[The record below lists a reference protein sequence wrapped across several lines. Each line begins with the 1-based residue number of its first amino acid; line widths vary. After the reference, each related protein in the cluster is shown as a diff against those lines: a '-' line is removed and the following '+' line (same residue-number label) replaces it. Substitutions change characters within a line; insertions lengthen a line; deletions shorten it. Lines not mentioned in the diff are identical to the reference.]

1 MLYVLNQHRIVFCLI
16 HERERER
23 KRERERER
31 EANRTLSEIFTT
43 FIRLLLMPDTVI
55 ELN

>member
-1 MLYVLNQHRIVFCLI
+1 M
-16 HERERER
+16 
-23 KRERERER
+23 RERERER
-31 EANRTLSEIFTT
+31 EREKEREREANGTLSEIFTT

>member
-23 KRERERER
+23 EREREKER
-31 EANRTLSEIFTT
+31 EKL
-43 FIRLLLMPDTVI
+43 I
-55 ELN
+55 EHCQRFLQRSSDCF